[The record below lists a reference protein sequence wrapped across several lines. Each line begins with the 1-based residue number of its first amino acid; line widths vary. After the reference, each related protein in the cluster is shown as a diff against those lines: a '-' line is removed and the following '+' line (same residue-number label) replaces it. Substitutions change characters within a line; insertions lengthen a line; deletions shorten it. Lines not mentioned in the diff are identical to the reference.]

1 MIIVRGGVLFL
12 VGGLWIDFVEW
23 ILAVP
28 MCCHGHAGSLKM
40 EQDRL
45 TF

>member
-23 ILAVP
+23 ILAV
-28 MCCHGHAGSLKM
+28 HVLS
-40 EQDRL
+40 
-45 TF
+45 

>member
-23 ILAVP
+23 ILAVQVL
-28 MCCHGHAGSLKM
+28 S
-40 EQDRL
+40 
-45 TF
+45 